1 MRGRTLSHAIIIL
14 DEAQNCTPVQIKMFL
29 TRLGDESKMIVTGDP
44 TQVDL
49 PPGKDSG
56 LLEAIELLSGIEE
69 VDHIAFTRADV
80 VRRELVGKIVD
91 AYESASRKGG
101 RHG

>member
-1 MRGRTLSHAIIIL
+1 LR
-14 DEAQNCTPVQIKMFL
+14 
-29 TRLGDESKMIVTGDP
+29 
-44 TQVDL
+44 
-49 PPGKDSG
+49 
-56 LLEAIELLSGIEE
+56 GIEE

-91 AYESASRKGG
+91 AYESAPRKGE

>member
-1 MRGRTLSHAIIIL
+1 
-14 DEAQNCTPVQIKMFL
+14 
-29 TRLGDESKMIVTGDP
+29 MIVTGDP

-49 PPGKDSG
+49 PAGKDSG
-56 LLEAIELLSGIEE
+56 LLQAIDILQGVEE
-69 VDHIAFTRADV
+69 IDHIAFTRADV

-91 AYESASRKGG
+91 AYETAPRKGE

>member
-1 MRGRTLSHAIIIL
+1 
-14 DEAQNCTPVQIKMFL
+14 MFL

-56 LLEAIELLSGIEE
+56 LLEAIRLLQDIDEI
-69 VDHIAFTRADV
+69 DHIAFTRADV

-91 AYESASRKGG
+91 AYESAPRKGA
-101 RHG
+101 RHV